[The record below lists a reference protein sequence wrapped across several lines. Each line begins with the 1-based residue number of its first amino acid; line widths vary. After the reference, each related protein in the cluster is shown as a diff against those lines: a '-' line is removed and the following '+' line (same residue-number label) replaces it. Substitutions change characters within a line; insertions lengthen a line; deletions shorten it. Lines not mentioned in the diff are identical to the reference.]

1 MFFSSFLRDVSN
13 GFQTR
18 GPYIHS
24 KRENKAIVLY
34 VIVNS
39 VLLDTNRSSLVPCS
53 FVSFFFDFF
62 LAFLEKRKER
72 NSNNKK
78 KKVKNDGNTVP
89 NCFSFNNNLILLMF
103 TANYPR
109 KKLPNASVRVS
120 FSKQKVFKCVLK
132 RMNGTNG
139 EYKCCEIVQVVP
151 CFQQSPCF
159 LRQFLPAFSTLT
171 IWYRTL
177 SNIRPLFVHWF
188 PHCLS
193 FCLFVCSFPN
203 AFYPHLRGQK
213 SSFFKNAC
221 IGQLKN
227 KT

>member
-53 FVSFFFDFF
+53 FVSFFFFDFF

-72 NSNNKK
+72 NSNNNK

-132 RMNGTNG
+132 RMNGTNM
-139 EYKCCEIVQVVP
+139 ESINAVRLCRWCLVFSNHPVF
-151 CFQQSPCF
+151 CDNFF
-159 LRQFLPAFSTLT
+159 LR
-171 IWYRTL
+171 
-177 SNIRPLFVHWF
+177 F
-188 PHCLS
+188 PH
-193 FCLFVCSFPN
+193 
-203 AFYPHLRGQK
+203 
-213 SSFFKNAC
+213 
-221 IGQLKN
+221 
-227 KT
+227 

>member
-1 MFFSSFLRDVSN
+1 MVSRREVLIYIVNERTKPQSYTLLSTLFYLIRIGPRQFLVHSFLFFSTSFLLFSKN
-13 GFQTR
+13 AKKEIQT
-18 GPYIHS
+18 
-24 KRENKAIVLY
+24 
-34 VIVNS
+34 
-39 VLLDTNRSSLVPCS
+39 T
-53 FVSFFFDFF
+53 
-62 LAFLEKRKER
+62 
-72 NSNNKK
+72 KK

-171 IWYRTL
+171 I
-177 SNIRPLFVHWF
+177 
-188 PHCLS
+188 
-193 FCLFVCSFPN
+193 
-203 AFYPHLRGQK
+203 
-213 SSFFKNAC
+213 
-221 IGQLKN
+221 
-227 KT
+227 

>member
-171 IWYRTL
+171 I
-177 SNIRPLFVHWF
+177 
-188 PHCLS
+188 
-193 FCLFVCSFPN
+193 
-203 AFYPHLRGQK
+203 
-213 SSFFKNAC
+213 
-221 IGQLKN
+221 
-227 KT
+227 

>member
-1 MFFSSFLRDVSN
+1 MVSRREVLIYIVNERTKPQSYTLLSTLFYLIRIGPRQFLVHSFL
-13 GFQTR
+13 F
-18 GPYIHS
+18 
-24 KRENKAIVLY
+24 
-34 VIVNS
+34 
-39 VLLDTNRSSLVPCS
+39 
-53 FVSFFFDFF
+53 SFFRLLSCFSRKTQRKKFKQK
-62 LAFLEKRKER
+62 EKKG
-72 NSNNKK
+72 
-78 KKVKNDGNTVP
+78 KNDGNTVP

-171 IWYRTL
+171 I
-177 SNIRPLFVHWF
+177 
-188 PHCLS
+188 
-193 FCLFVCSFPN
+193 
-203 AFYPHLRGQK
+203 
-213 SSFFKNAC
+213 
-221 IGQLKN
+221 
-227 KT
+227 